1 MKKYN
6 FVCVQTIFN
15 DRMDTKKLRQKILD
29 LAIHGKLVPQDPN
42 DEPASVLLERIRA
55 EKERLIAEGKIKR
68 SKKSATSDTS
78 HYENVPFEV
87 PEGWT
92 KCCLY
97 DIVSADCT
105 LGYGIV
111 QPMDDIND
119 GVPVVRPVDL
129 TTQIIRNNGLKR
141 IDPTIS
147 EAYQRTILK
156 GGEILFCVRASVGK
170 LGIASPELK
179 GANVTRGI
187 SPIRFDYESL
197 TKYVFYHLQ
206 SFFSQNEIKH
216 YSRGATLQQINV
228 EDLKKLSIALPPL
241 DEQKRIVN
249 ELEQW
254 LQVCD
259 IIEDSETKLMDSLS
273 IIKNKILDLAIHG
286 KLVPQDPNDEPAS
299 ELLNRINPKAVA
311 SCDNPHYG
319 KVPSSWVIST
329 VGEVFTINPKTHAED
344 DTEAAFVPMT
354 CVADGYSNT
363 FEYECRKWGDI
374 KKGFVHFQ
382 ENDVAVAKISPCLEN
397 RKSVVFHDLPNGI
410 GAGTT
415 ELNVFRCAEVLPEYA
430 LFYFK
435 SKMFI
440 GSCAGTYNG
449 VVGQQRVAKSFIQEL
464 PIGIPPYN
472 EQLRIVS
479 KVNDLFSHLD
489 MIEKSLQA

>member
-15 DRMDTKKLRQKILD
+15 ERMDTKKLRQKILD

-68 SKKSATSDTS
+68 SKKSATSDTP
-78 HYENVPFEV
+78 HYENEVPFEV
-87 PEGWT
+87 PEGWEWVSLSEIAHS
-92 KCCLY
+92 CLGKMLDKAKNQGTLQPY
-97 DIVSADCT
+97 LRNVNVRWGTFELEDLLQMPFVEEEDERFSVVQGDLVVCEGGEPGRCAIWENNESIKFQKALHRIRCFNGALNYYIKIVIEWYAASKNIELYYTGSTIKHLTGEALNTLQIPLPPIQEQHHIVS
-105 LGYGIV
+105 IV
-111 QPMDDIND
+111 DQWMSLI
-119 GVPVVRPVDL
+119 DL
-129 TTQIIRNNGLKR
+129 FDTE
-141 IDPTIS
+141 S
-147 EAYQRTILK
+147 
-156 GGEILFCVRASVGK
+156 S
-170 LGIASPELK
+170 ELK
-179 GANVTRGI
+179 
-187 SPIRFDYESL
+187 
-197 TKYVFYHLQ
+197 Q
-206 SFFSQNEIKH
+206 S
-216 YSRGATLQQINV
+216 
-228 EDLKKLSIALPPL
+228 
-241 DEQKRIVN
+241 
-249 ELEQW
+249 
-254 LQVCD
+254 
-259 IIEDSETKLMDSLS
+259 IEKAKS
-273 IIKNKILDLAIHG
+273 KILDLAIHG
-286 KLVPQDPNDEPAS
+286 KLVPKDPNDEPAS
-299 ELLNRINPKAVA
+299 ELLKRINPKAVA